1 MRKYVHFL
9 GFSEAEGGIV
19 EIKTNDTFDMG
30 AVDIETMEQEFD
42 DFSFTVPFSDC
53 FLVKPDNN
61 AAWNVLTVLK
71 GKELTVSNAC
81 KLTGYRQLNV
91 GEYLWIENE
100 RVKINAKN
108 VGGSSILYGI
118 DRAQNGSIG
127 VVHIPNIGN
136 GQGYLTAT
144 KKRISPIGMI
154 VKIFDIEKTIV
165 YGQITGVKLTN
176 SSAVEITCSNIYKQM
191 ENTVI
196 VKNDWGNLTLKLA
209 NEYGVNEFFTLLDV
223 PNLKVNPEFV
233 GDLSETDPRFTIYSK
248 TKDSLTQIL
257 NINNSFLRFENGR
270 FNILHIGRT
279 ANKQA
284 NVLKL
289 SDHFA
294 INDGVIEFSLIAPY
308 SSARI
313 NDGVNEEYSIDAFD
327 SNFTRAYTLA
337 KTIDISLDALKIV
350 GNDLIRV
357 GREIAIDKLWFL
369 NNVTEMLSI
378 TSYRHEKFFQ
388 VGEYYN
394 FVDIFKY
401 VSFYNVVTDR
411 NFLCISYDDGKVTFM
426 RTPAAVL
433 SYVAPSLIVKKIDT
447 SEFEIVNI
455 LNEITGVDSEIE
467 IITCQLFGSNNNN
480 LETLKNNYTDTLFF
494 ESGDVVTFID
504 VNNTLYSQEINT
516 VGYLSFTTTVD
527 FGSVNDL
534 FIVTIQSDVAFSSLA
549 EKNKVYLYE
558 NNGAF

>member
-1 MRKYVHFL
+1 
-9 GFSEAEGGIV
+9 
-19 EIKTNDTFDMG
+19 
-30 AVDIETMEQEFD
+30 
-42 DFSFTVPFSDC
+42 
-53 FLVKPDNN
+53 
-61 AAWNVLTVLK
+61 
-71 GKELTVSNAC
+71 
-81 KLTGYRQLNV
+81 
-91 GEYLWIENE
+91 
-100 RVKINAKN
+100 
-108 VGGSSILYGI
+108 
-118 DRAQNGSIG
+118 
-127 VVHIPNIGN
+127 
-136 GQGYLTAT
+136 
-144 KKRISPIGMI
+144 
-154 VKIFDIEKTIV
+154 
-165 YGQITGVKLTN
+165 
-176 SSAVEITCSNIYKQM
+176 M

-270 FNILHIGRT
+270 FNILYIGRT
-279 ANKQA
+279 ANKQP

-294 INDGVIEFSLIAPY
+294 INDGVIEFSLIPPY
-308 SSARI
+308 SSAKI

-350 GNDLIRV
+350 GDLSLI

-433 SYVAPSLIVKKIDT
+433 SYVAPSLVVKKIGT
-447 SEFEIVNI
+447 AEFEIVNI
-455 LNEITGVDSEIE
+455 LKEIDGVDSEAD
-467 IITCQLFGSNNNN
+467 IISSQLFGSNDNN
-480 LETLKNNYTDTLFF
+480 LETLKNN
-494 ESGDVVTFID
+494 
-504 VNNTLYSQEINT
+504 
-516 VGYLSFTTTVD
+516 
-527 FGSVNDL
+527 
-534 FIVTIQSDVAFSSLA
+534 
-549 EKNKVYLYE
+549 
-558 NNGAF
+558 

>member
-9 GFSEAEGGIV
+9 GFSSSEGGVV

-53 FLVKPDNN
+53 FLTKPIYNE
-61 AAWNVLTVLK
+61 AWNVLTVLK
-71 GKELTVSNAC
+71 GKELTVLNAC
-81 KLTGYRQLNV
+81 KFIGDRQLNV

-108 VGGSSILYGI
+108 VYGSSILYAIG
-118 DRAQNGSIG
+118 RAQNGSIG
-127 VVHIPNIGN
+127 VVHIPNVGK

-154 VKIFDIEKTIV
+154 VKIFDNDKTIV

-176 SSAVEITCSNIYKQM
+176 SSAVEVTCSNIYKQM

-196 VKNDWGNLTLKLA
+196 VKNDWGNLTLRLA
-209 NEYGVNEFFTLLDV
+209 NEYGVNEFFSLLDV
-223 PNLKVNPEFV
+223 PNLKVNPEFI
-233 GDLSETDPRFTIYSK
+233 GELSESDARFTIYSK

-270 FNILHIGRT
+270 FNILYIGRT

-284 NVLKL
+284 TTLKL

-308 SSARI
+308 SSAKI

-350 GNDLIRV
+350 GDLSLI

-411 NFLCISYDDGKVTFM
+411 IFLCISYDDGKVTFM

-433 SYVAPSLIVKKIDT
+433 SYVAPSLIVKKIGT

-455 LNEITGVDSEIE
+455 LKEIDGVDSETE

-480 LETLKNNYTDTLFF
+480 LETLKNNYTNTLFF
-494 ESGDVVTFID
+494 ESGDIVTFID
-504 VNNTLYSQEINT
+504 VDNTLYSQEINT
-516 VGYLSFTTTVD
+516 VSELSFTTTVD
-527 FGSVNDL
+527 FGYVNDL
-534 FIVTIQSDVAFSSLA
+534 FIVTIQSDVVFPLLA